1 MCMCAWA
8 PCLRICAGVCY
19 EAKEAYPAV
28 DVEGAFVFSSS
39 QGDAVRSYWKMR
51 ARLRSILSRCCRA
64 SASGIA
70 SCLQTVWFFKITW
83 RSERI
88 NGAPPK
94 HAWSLF
100 QLFTSDLFADPGK
113 GSSRKALL
121 GLLGP
126 ALLQQSHQE
135 QGVQGCAQGHVQA
148 AAEVLQG

>member
-1 MCMCAWA
+1 MCAWA

-28 DVEGAFVFSSS
+28 DMEGAFVFSSS

-51 ARLRSILSRCCRA
+51 ARLRSKLSRCCRA

-100 QLFTSDLFADPGK
+100 QLFTSDLFTDPGK

-121 GLLGP
+121 GLLGQ